1 MAGTLV
7 FIPAWNEE
15 SSLPGVLAEAHASLP
30 DVDLLVIDDGST
42 DGTAAAARAGGAD
55 VVSFGENRGLRE
67 GIAEGYRQALV
78 RGYEYCGRL
87 DADGQH
93 PAAELA
99 RMLELVQSDAC
110 DVAIGSRFLP
120 DSGQDGERYKPA
132 PERVI
137 GTSLLRLLMRLRL
150 GQPISDGTSG
160 LYAVNQ
166 SALALL
172 ADAYVCEAPE
182 VEALVRI
189 TDAKLRLIEVPVH
202 MRQREHGESSFRG
215 RRAVELVV
223 TIGLTLFAG
232 ELLRRRHQR
241 RQRTGLAR
249 PAAVARLI
257 ATEPSTSNAVAA
269 SCRRRPTWRAGANG
283 HSSGVGAARSPASWR
298 RCDASPPNAAHPC
311 SGPAAAAT
319 SAPAPSAVSRLWV
332 RGRVAS
338 DVVAPMRSDRAATA
352 WSTSITSAATTA
364 VTRTRSPA
372 RGTSGAATAA
382 AIAACCSGSL

>member
-1 MAGTLV
+1 VAGTVV

-15 SSLPGVLAEAHASLP
+15 RSLPGVLAEAHGVLP
-30 DVDLLVIDDGST
+30 DADLLVIDDGST
-42 DGTAAAARAGGAD
+42 DGTAAVAAAAGAQ
-55 VVSFGENRGLRE
+55 VVSFPENRGLRS

-78 RGYEYCGRL
+78 RDYDYCGRL

-93 PAAELA
+93 PAEELK
-99 RMLELVQSDAC
+99 RMLELVRSGAC

-120 DSGQDGERYKPA
+120 GSGEYEPT
-132 PERVI
+132 PERVL

-160 LYAVNQ
+160 LYAVNR

-172 ADAYVCEAPE
+172 ADDYVCEAPE

-189 TDAKLRLIEVPVH
+189 TDAKLRLLEVPVQ

-241 RQRTGLAR
+241 RQRKG
-249 PAAVARLI
+249 RL
-257 ATEPSTSNAVAA
+257 PWQ
-269 SCRRRPTWRAGANG
+269 R
-283 HSSGVGAARSPASWR
+283 
-298 RCDASPPNAAHPC
+298 
-311 SGPAAAAT
+311 
-319 SAPAPSAVSRLWV
+319 
-332 RGRVAS
+332 
-338 DVVAPMRSDRAATA
+338 
-352 WSTSITSAATTA
+352 
-364 VTRTRSPA
+364 
-372 RGTSGAATAA
+372 
-382 AIAACCSGSL
+382 